1 MALST
6 TQKFSIGMFAVTALA
21 VLFAGIAYLS
31 LSEISSRS
39 GWVTHTNQ
47 VLLAL
52 GNMAADLSAAESG
65 ERGYLLTGKAEYLEP
80 YLAVRDAI
88 PSRLAELRRLTGD
101 NPQQTASV
109 DTLLRV
115 VPERLAV
122 ITEILDSAERNGPQ
136 AASAVVSAGRGKAL
150 MTIARRLLVRMTD
163 QERALL
169 DERIQEQ
176 RAGVERTTHIVTVGL
191 ALSVILC
198 AIGAVTIITDHE
210 ARARATAEILRLGHE
225 AELGAALSR
234 QEAARADEERRRA
247 EDEAI
252 KAGDAAA
259 EAEQSAQ
266 EAANAMAELARSE
279 REMREFFEN
288 ATVGLHWAD
297 AKGIIQRVNRAE
309 LEMLGY
315 RAGEYVG
322 RHVAD
327 FHVDREVM
335 EDVLR
340 RVGAGGVIVNRE
352 ARVRCKDGSI
362 KHVLLDCSGYW
373 ERNEFI
379 HTRCFTR
386 DITERKMVEDRLRQV
401 ERIEAV
407 GRLAGGVAHEVNNQV
422 SVVLGAADFLLR
434 RDDLP
439 PAARADAELIRKA
452 GERSAAVTA
461 QLLAFSRQQFL
472 RLEVIDLNRVISDFE
487 PVLRRVVGEVCVL
500 TLHLQPDL
508 PTIRADRG
516 QLEQVLLNLALNA
529 MDAMPG
535 GGTLTIETSTA
546 HLSEEYTG
554 RKPGIDIRHG
564 RHVVMRLSDTGHGI
578 PKDLQEKIFDPFFT
592 TKPVGQGTGLGLS
605 TVYGIVK
612 QSEGYIWVYSEV
624 GFGTAFKVYLPAV
637 EAGLPDPLPS
647 PAPPRRKSDETILV
661 VEDEPAVREMIV
673 RILSAE
679 GYVVLEAENG
689 EDALTV
695 VEGHG
700 KPIALVLTDVAMP
713 EMGGQ
718 ELGIRLAKLAPS
730 LHVIYMSGF
739 SDEEVVRRGL
749 LRHDVPM
756 VQKPLMPESL
766 TRRIRAI
773 LDGLEV

>member
-1 MALST
+1 MPLST
-6 TQKFSIGMFAVTALA
+6 TRKFSIGLFAVTALA

-31 LSEISSRS
+31 LTEISARS
-39 GWVTHTNQ
+39 GWVTHTNR

-88 PSRLAELRRLTGD
+88 PGRLDELRRLVQD
-101 NPQQTASV
+101 NPRQAASI
-109 DTLLRV
+109 DSLRQV

-122 ITEILDSAERNGPQ
+122 IKEILDSAEQHGVGS
-136 AASAVVSAGRGKAL
+136 ASAIVSAGRGKAL
-150 MTIARRLLVRMTD
+150 METARRLLLRMTD

-176 RAGVERTTHIVTVGL
+176 RAGVERSTHIVAVGL
-191 ALSVILC
+191 GLAVILC
-198 AIGAVTIITDHE
+198 AVGAVTILTDHE
-210 ARARATAEILRLGHE
+210 ARARATAEILRLGRE
-225 AELGAALSR
+225 AELAAARS
-234 QEAARADEERRRA
+234 QEEAARADEERRRA

-279 REMREFFEN
+279 REIREFFEN

-297 AKGIIQRVNRAE
+297 ASGIIQRVNHAE
-309 LEMLGY
+309 LDMLGY
-315 RAGEYVG
+315 GAAEYVG
-322 RHVAD
+322 RPVTD

-340 RVGAGGVIVNRE
+340 RVGAGEVVVNRE
-352 ARVRCKDGSI
+352 ARLRCKDGSI
-362 KHVLLDCSGYW
+362 RQVLLDCSGYW
-373 ERNEFI
+373 EREELI

-386 DITERKMVEDRLRQV
+386 DITERKTVEERLRQV
-401 ERIEAV
+401 ERIESV

-434 RDDLP
+434 RDDLS
-439 PAARADAELIRKA
+439 PAARADAELIRNA

-472 RLEVIDLNRVISDFE
+472 RPEVVDLNRVISEFE
-487 PVLRRVVGEVCVL
+487 PVLRRVMGEHSLL
-500 TLHLQPDL
+500 TLRLQANL
-508 PTIRADRG
+508 PRIRADRG

-529 MDAMPG
+529 TDAMPA
-535 GGTLTIETSTA
+535 GGTLSIETGTA
-546 HLSEEYTG
+546 HLSEEYS
-554 RKPGIDIRHG
+554 RRRPGIDIQHG
-564 RHVVMRLSDTGHGI
+564 QHVVLRLSDTGHGI
-578 PKDLQEKIFDPFFT
+578 PKNLQEKIFDPFFT

-624 GFGTAFKVYLPAV
+624 GVGTAFKIYLPAV
-637 EAGLPDPLPS
+637 EEGVSEQVDTQV
-647 PAPPRRKSDETILV
+647 PAPRKSDETILV

-679 GYVVLEAENG
+679 GYVVLEAKNG
-689 EDALTV
+689 HDALTV

-718 ELGIRLAKLAPS
+718 ELGLRLAKLAPA
-730 LHVIYMSGF
+730 LRVIYMSGF
-739 SDEEVVRRGL
+739 TDEEVVRRGL
-749 LRHDVPM
+749 LQHDVPI

-773 LDGLEV
+773 LDGVEV